1 VASHLSVSI
10 TPAQAGITTGL
21 TGGASAPNDPL
32 GAFGRILDSASSAND
47 SGPGGR
53 YGAAGPRASGTGF
66 VHISNSNADST
77 KAGPAA
83 AAATKGDTPAKP
95 DNVVDALKSLLPGAT
110 VEGDG
115 TVSVPLAATTGD
127 PTAPPAADDP
137 TGAGTPSR
145 LLRDLAD
152 ALARLN
158 QANESGQPVDKDLL
172 KRVKTDLDALAS
184 FLATQPTLQ
193 AGLASAADP
202 KTDATNAASR
212 QAASLEAARAS
223 LAKLTDRLEGLATTS
238 GKDQPELAA
247 KLDALA
253 KALDPRT
260 LSGSTLT
267 LLGLS
272 GDDADPQLAAAI
284 NGFVN
289 GKASP
294 QAGLQPALAA
304 PALKLPTGALAA
316 SPAKDKPDAVADDKP
331 ASHATT
337 SAAAKPASGDG
348 KSAASAATAKP
359 DGPGNAVAAAIAV
372 KAATDKPA
380 DAGAPAA
387 SPVTAA
393 VTAGGVSTSAVGDLK
408 QAQGAYLAAAPT
420 PINLPQ
426 MAFEIARHFSQGTS
440 HFDIRLDPPDM
451 GRVDV
456 RLAIDSTGQISA
468 HLRVD
473 RAETLDLL
481 KRDAGALGQAL
492 TQAGLDGS
500 KTNLQFSLNQNPSPR
515 QDGGNGGS
523 AAYPAVAMAGGED
536 TTTDLAN
543 AGATALYRGTVAASG
558 LNIFV

>member
-1 VASHLSVSI
+1 MRP
-10 TPAQAGITTGL
+10 TRP
-21 TGGASAPNDPL
+21 P
-32 GAFGRILDSASSAND
+32 GRR
-47 SGPGGR
+47 P
-53 YGAAGPRASGTGF
+53 
-66 VHISNSNADST
+66 
-77 KAGPAA
+77 
-83 AAATKGDTPAKP
+83 
-95 DNVVDALKSLLPGAT
+95 
-110 VEGDG
+110 
-115 TVSVPLAATTGD
+115 
-127 PTAPPAADDP
+127 
-137 TGAGTPSR
+137 
-145 LLRDLAD
+145 
-152 ALARLN
+152 
-158 QANESGQPVDKDLL
+158 
-172 KRVKTDLDALAS
+172 
-184 FLATQPTLQ
+184 
-193 AGLASAADP
+193 
-202 KTDATNAASR
+202 ASR
-212 QAASLEAARAS
+212 RRAS

-359 DGPGNAVAAAIAV
+359 VGPGNAVAAAIVV

-523 AAYPAVAMAGGED
+523 AAYPAVAVAGDD